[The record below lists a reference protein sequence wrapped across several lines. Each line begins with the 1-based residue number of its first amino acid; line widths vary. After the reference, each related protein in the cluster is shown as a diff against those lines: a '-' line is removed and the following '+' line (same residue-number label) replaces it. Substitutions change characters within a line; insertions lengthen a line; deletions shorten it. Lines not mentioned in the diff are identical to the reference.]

1 MQRLEIG
8 IDSGRVTNPDITF
21 RPCLINRLSH
31 LDWCK
36 SYPLWNMN
44 ILEAVYDIKIDYDI
58 ASRRTDYLVVVDNV
72 SYLFSTMDIAC

>member
-1 MQRLEIG
+1 
-8 IDSGRVTNPDITF
+8 
-21 RPCLINRLSH
+21 
-31 LDWCK
+31 
-36 SYPLWNMN
+36 MN